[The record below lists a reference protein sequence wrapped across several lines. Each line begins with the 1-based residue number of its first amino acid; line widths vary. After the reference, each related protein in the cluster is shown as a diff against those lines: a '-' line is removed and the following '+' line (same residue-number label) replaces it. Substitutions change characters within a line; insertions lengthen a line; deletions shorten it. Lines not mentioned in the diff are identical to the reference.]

1 MHNLRVCVDS
11 QSLEGAKALEIVSS
25 NLFLVS
31 KVDQVLIYDSNT
43 FRVCGRI
50 PISLLTSVER
60 EPNEIIGMNMSK
72 CEDWL
77 GIISGKNL
85 VMNEQK

>member
-1 MHNLRVCVDS
+1 MHNLRICVDD

-31 KVDQVLIYDSNT
+31 KIDQVLIYDSLT

-50 PISLLTSVER
+50 PISLLTSVDR
-60 EPNEIIGMNMSK
+60 EPNEIVGMNISK
-72 CEDWL
+72 CENWL
-77 GIISGKNL
+77 AIISGKNL
-85 VMNEQK
+85 VMNE

>member
-1 MHNLRVCVDS
+1 MHNLRVCVDDS
-11 QSLEGAKALEIVSS
+11 NYEGSKALEIVSS

-31 KVDQVLIYDSNT
+31 KIDQVFIYHSLT
-43 FRVCGRI
+43 FKICGRI
-50 PISLLTSVER
+50 PISLLNSVSR
-60 EPNEIIGMNMSK
+60 EPNEIIGMEISK

-77 GIISGKNL
+77 AVISGKNL

>member
-1 MHNLRVCVDS
+1 M
-11 QSLEGAKALEIVSS
+11 SS

-31 KVDQVLIYDSNT
+31 KVDQVLIYDTLT

-50 PISLLTSVER
+50 PISLLSSVSR
-60 EPNEIIGMNMSK
+60 EPNEIIGMSASK

-77 GIISGKNL
+77 AIISGKNL